1 MEELKGGEEE
11 GKRRNFIYNK
21 YQTEGKGA
29 AIFKLKTR

>member
-11 GKRRNFIYNK
+11 GKRRNFIFNK